1 MADSRLYVHVLLD
14 RSGSMESCRDQTIDA
29 FNEYVNGLKV
39 QSSQTG
45 AQTGAKAGTRLSL
58 STFDS
63 ESTDVVFDAIRIND
77 VPKLTR
83 DTFVPRA
90 STPLFDAV
98 GKTVAHIDKVT
109 LLPDERVNLAILT
122 DGQEN
127 ASRELT
133 ADAVKKLLIDRQ
145 ERCNWL
151 VQYLGANQ
159 NAWAAGAT
167 IGIAA
172 CHAMDYDTSE
182 VKHAMRSMSA
192 SVGRYR
198 SVPVEVARKAASF
211 SAQERASAKRDED

>member
-1 MADSRLYVHVLLD
+1 MADSKLYVHVLLD

-39 QSSQTG
+39 QS
-45 AQTGAKAGTRLSL
+45 KAGTRLSL

-63 ESTDVVFDAIRIND
+63 EGTEVVFDARRIAE

-83 DTFVPRA
+83 ETFVPRA

-98 GKTVAHIDKVT
+98 GTTVSRIDKVN

-127 ASRELT
+127 ASREMT
-133 ADAVKKLLIDRQ
+133 ADAVKKLLVDRQ

-159 NAWAAGAT
+159 NAWAAGAQ
-167 IGIAA
+167 IGVAPA
-172 CHAMDYDTSE
+172 HAMDYAVASIAP
-182 VKHAMRSMSA
+182 AMRAMSA

-198 SVPVEVARKAASF
+198 SVEVKQSRKAASF
-211 SAQERASAKRDED
+211 SEAERAQSKGDDKGAKS